1 MNLNYNPFIVYD
13 SFHKKRRCFE
23 WVQTSLWNSQQIS
36 FSTFNCSTGCSTLS
50 ETSTGINYVN
60 NIFIDKKLDFINVY
74 VGSALVVCFF
84 FFLKLSEL
92 RKEIFNVFYFFAWIK
107 TGTLLILGTL
117 IFSGTC
123 YYYALTEERWIR
135 KYTPYGGFLLIFGWL
150 SMAL

>member
-1 MNLNYNPFIVYD
+1 MNLNYNPLNVHD
-13 SFHKKRRCFE
+13 SFRKEGRCFK
-23 WVQTSLWNSQQIS
+23 WVQTSLWNCKQIS
-36 FSTFNCSTGCSTLS
+36 FSTYNCSTGCSTLS

-60 NIFIDKKLDFINVY
+60 IIFIDKEARFHKFVCWKC
-74 VGSALVVCFF
+74 SCSPVCFF
-84 FFLKLSEL
+84 VKSIEL
-92 RKEIFNVFYFFAWIK
+92 RTEMFNVFIFAWIK

-123 YYYALTEERWIR
+123 YYYAFTEERWIR